1 MCVNNMFYCKIIQDF
16 LPFYNGTIE
25 IILLKK
31 LCIYN
36 ISKMVFEVDKIH
48 YIYSLCWFP
57 QNVKINIRYTYNKY
71 K

>member
-1 MCVNNMFYCKIIQDF
+1 MFYCKIIQNF

-36 ISKMVFEVDKIH
+36 ISKMVFEVDKIIFTV
-48 YIYSLCWFP
+48 YVGF
-57 QNVKINIRYTYNKY
+57 Y
-71 K
+71 KM

>member
-16 LPFYNGTIE
+16 LLFYNGTIE

-31 LCIYN
+31 LYIYN
-36 ISKMVFEVDKIH
+36 ISKMAFEVDKIH

-57 QNVKINIRYTYNKY
+57 QNVKTNIRYTYNKY